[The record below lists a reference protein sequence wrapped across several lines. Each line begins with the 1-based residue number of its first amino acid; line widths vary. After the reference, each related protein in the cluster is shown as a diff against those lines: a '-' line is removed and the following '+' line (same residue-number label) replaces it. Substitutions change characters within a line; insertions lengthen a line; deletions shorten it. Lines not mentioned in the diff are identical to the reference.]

1 MSHKAISWSGVFPA
15 VTTQFRNDFSLD
27 LDATHT
33 VIKNLVRDGVSGLVV
48 CGTVG
53 ENTSMTVQE
62 KLAVIEVARDAAD
75 GKVPVI
81 AGIAEFTTAFAQNM
95 AREAQKELPRT
106 SAASPARPI
115 CRSWSTTILP
125 FTKMT
130 SRPTS

>member
-15 VTTQFRNDFSLD
+15 VSTQFRSDFSLD

-62 KLAVIEVARDAAD
+62 NWR
-75 GKVPVI
+75 
-81 AGIAEFTTAFAQNM
+81 
-95 AREAQKELPRT
+95 
-106 SAASPARPI
+106 
-115 CRSWSTTILP
+115 
-125 FTKMT
+125 
-130 SRPTS
+130 